1 MPAKSKSKNSDR
13 TILMADEDVIV
24 RLAIADYLRGCGFQV
39 LEAASSQEAKAIL
52 QTAQRVDVLFSD
64 AQLAGPESGFALAQ
78 WLRRN
83 RPDVEIVLQV
93 SVSGK
98 AAAAFALCC
107 PPDGKENVQALTARI
122 EKMQAQRR
130 RRTRPQ
136 HSSQQSSHRS
146 PMGGRRRK
154 QN

>member
-1 MPAKSKSKNSDR
+1 MPAKSKSQNSDR
-13 TILMADEDVIV
+13 TILLADEDVIV
-24 RLAIADYLRGCGFQV
+24 RLAIADYLRGCGLQV

-52 QTAQRVDVLFSD
+52 QAAQRVDVLFSD

-98 AAAAFALCC
+98 TAAAFALCC
-107 PPDGKENVQALTARI
+107 PPDGKENAHALTARI

-136 HSSQQSSHRS
+136 QSPQQALQQSS
-146 PMGGRRRK
+146 MGGRRRK
-154 QN
+154 RN

>member
-1 MPAKSKSKNSDR
+1 MPAKSKSQKSDR
-13 TILMADEDVIV
+13 TILLADEDVIV
-24 RLAIADYLRGCGFQV
+24 RLAIADYLRGCGLQV

-52 QTAQRVDVLFSD
+52 LAGQRIDVLFSD
-64 AQLAGPESGFALAQ
+64 AQLVGPESGFALAQ

-83 RPDVEIVLQV
+83 RPEVEIVLQV

-98 AAAAFALCC
+98 TAAAFELCC
-107 PPDGKENVQALTARI
+107 PPDGKESLNSHALTAKI
-122 EKMQAQRR
+122 EAMQGERR

-136 HSSQQSSHRS
+136 QSPLS
-146 PMGGRRRK
+146 GRRRK